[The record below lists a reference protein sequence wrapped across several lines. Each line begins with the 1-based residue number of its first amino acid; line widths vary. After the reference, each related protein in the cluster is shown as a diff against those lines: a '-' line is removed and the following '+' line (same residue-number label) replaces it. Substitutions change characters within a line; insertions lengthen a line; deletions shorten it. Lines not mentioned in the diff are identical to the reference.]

1 MNLGY
6 HILISN
12 HLIMAKSAYSYFSE
26 SLKILAQVVDQQVAS
41 PNIIIEPME
50 PLLQK
55 AVDRLKKMD
64 PNIFSGVKKIVV
76 KPSSAY
82 GFVESGP
89 DKDPTIININLS
101 RIKQEMANHSEE
113 EIIDALAQVIAHE
126 RAHIKSY
133 KDDQGFVGGEQPAE
147 AGERQARTWLESH

>member
-1 MNLGY
+1 MER
-6 HILISN
+6 
-12 HLIMAKSAYSYFSE
+12 SALAYFSQ
-26 SLKILAQVVDQQVAS
+26 SFIILAQVVDQQVAG

-64 PNIFSGVKKIVV
+64 PNLFVGVKKIVI

-89 DKDPTIININLS
+89 GKDPSVININLS
-101 RIKQEMANHSEE
+101 RIKQEMANRSEE

-147 AGERQARTWLESH
+147 AGERAARIWLEGH